1 MELLRLTSR
10 SKLSVVWDEEEGVVI
25 VICAQQD
32 CMTRESVVICAQLDG
47 VIRERV
53 VIICAQLDGMIRG
66 KHRERWRIAW
76 TALFVILPSSLTRAS
91 LEGLQ
96 TKPSAD

>member
-32 CMTRESVVICAQLDG
+32 CMIRESVVICAQLDG
-47 VIRERV
+47 MIRESV
-53 VIICAQLDGMIRG
+53 VIICAQLDGMIRESVESVG
-66 KHRERWRIAW
+66 VWLVVCH
-76 TALFVILPSSLTRAS
+76 SSIFI
-91 LEGLQ
+91 
-96 TKPSAD
+96 D